1 MWSFVFL
8 FFPLLLMFVL
18 SPLASSVFTASE
30 LETLVTGNPDMDV
43 QLLRD
48 KTEYRGNVS
57 AFDKHVLFFWEAL
70 EEMTQEQ
77 RKNFLQFVWGRNRS
91 EQGSTGM
98 GETTRAV
105 LRWVRRR
112 ACFSCA
118 HLFFVSI

>member
-1 MWSFVFL
+1 M
-8 FFPLLLMFVL
+8 
-18 SPLASSVFTASE
+18 FTASE

-91 EQGSTGM
+91 ETGRH
-98 GETTRAV
+98 GHEHERAHE
-105 LRWVRRR
+105 R
-112 ACFSCA
+112 
-118 HLFFVSI
+118 